1 MTESVKCAVCGK
13 TVLKTAALSLAH
25 QGQTFY
31 ACGPGCRDKFT
42 KNPAK
47 YAKAPKAPSGGTP
60 QKP

>member
-13 TVLKTAALSLAH
+13 TVLKTAALALAH

-47 YAKAPKAPSGGTP
+47 YAKTPKVPPTGP

>member
-31 ACGPGCRDKFT
+31 ACGPGCRDRFT

-47 YAKAPKAPSGGTP
+47 YAKTPKAPPTGP